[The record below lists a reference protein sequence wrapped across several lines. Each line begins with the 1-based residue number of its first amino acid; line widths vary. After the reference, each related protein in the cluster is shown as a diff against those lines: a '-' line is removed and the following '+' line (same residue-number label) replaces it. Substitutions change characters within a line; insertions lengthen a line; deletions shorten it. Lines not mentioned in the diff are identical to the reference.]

1 MNDKPTQA
9 EIRVYINS
17 ISQWEMIKRKQRP
30 SLFHPL
36 IGRVIKDSGV

>member
-9 EIRVYINS
+9 EINAYISS
-17 ISQWEMIKRKQRP
+17 IFLWEMLKRKQRP

-36 IGRVIKDSGV
+36 IERNQSKNLV